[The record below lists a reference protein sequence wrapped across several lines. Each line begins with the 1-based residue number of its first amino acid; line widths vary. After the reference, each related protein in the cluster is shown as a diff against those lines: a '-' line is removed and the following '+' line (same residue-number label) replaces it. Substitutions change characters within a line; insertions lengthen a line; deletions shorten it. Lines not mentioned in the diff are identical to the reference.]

1 MVSLEISVKRNRS
14 GILGIN
20 SRRLRHQAEQ
30 QKQQRMINRSIF
42 RLKLDSN
49 GSRIAWGKK
58 RDDDDDNKRKE
69 RKLIPNQS
77 SRQSS
82 TAGAVEAALL
92 LA

>member
-20 SRRLRHQAEQ
+20 SRRLRHQVE

-49 GSRIAWGKK
+49 GSRVAWAKK
-58 RDDDDDNKRKE
+58 RDDDDNKK
-69 RKLIPNQS
+69 KKKIKKINSQS
-77 SRQSS
+77 KFK
-82 TAGAVEAALL
+82 TK
-92 LA
+92 

>member
-30 QKQQRMINRSIF
+30 QQQQRMINRSIF

-49 GSRIAWGKK
+49 GSRVAWAKK
-58 RDDDDDNKRKE
+58 RDDDDKKKKRK
-69 RKLIPNQS
+69 KINSQS
-77 SRQSS
+77 KFK
-82 TAGAVEAALL
+82 TK
-92 LA
+92 

>member
-30 QKQQRMINRSIF
+30 QQQQRMINRSIF

-49 GSRIAWGKK
+49 GSRVAWAKK
-58 RDDDDDNKRKE
+58 RDDDDKIKE

-82 TAGAVEAALL
+82 TAGGIEAALL

>member
-30 QKQQRMINRSIF
+30 QQQQRMINRSIF

-49 GSRIAWGKK
+49 GSRVAWAKK
-58 RDDDDDNKRKE
+58 RDDDDKIKE